1 MPLID
6 LPIEKLQEYHGRN
19 PKPADFDTFWDT
31 ALAEVIGVAPQLH
44 LELADFQLKAASC
57 HHAWF
62 DSVGGAR
69 LHAKVLLP
77 RNPFIKLPCAVL
89 FHGYSGRSGDWMS
102 LASWVSAGYAVIA
115 LDVRGQA
122 GLSQDPGSVPGNTL
136 KGHIIRGV
144 NGTPEQL
151 FYRGV
156 FLDTVQTVNVAANLP
171 GVDPT
176 QIVTFGA
183 SQGGGLSLACAA
195 LSDKVTKCGT
205 MYPFLSDYQRVWEMD
220 QAKDAYDEIKAYL
233 KMFDPT
239 HQHVEEFFE
248 RLGYIDIQHLA
259 PRVKAD
265 TIMITGLMDTI
276 TPPSTQFAAYNKLTC
291 AKDMVIYPDFGHEGL
306 PESLERV
313 VQYFQANP

>member
-6 LPIEKLQEYHGRN
+6 LPIEQLKTYQGRN
-19 PKPADFDTFWDT
+19 PKPADFDSFWDA
-31 ALAEVIGVAPQLH
+31 ALGELAGVDPQLH

-62 DSVGGAR
+62 DGVGGAR

-89 FHGYSGRSGDWMS
+89 FHGYSVRSGDWMS
-102 LASWVSAGYAVIA
+102 LANWVTAGFAVIA

-156 FLDTVQTVNVAANLP
+156 YLDTVQTVNVAATLP
-171 GVDPT
+171 GVDPS

-183 SQGGGLSLACAA
+183 SQGGGLALACAA

-220 QAKDAYDEIKAYL
+220 QAKDAYDEIKSYL
-233 KMFDPT
+233 RMFDPT
-239 HQHVEEFFE
+239 HQHVGEFFE

-259 PRVKAD
+259 PRVKAE
-265 TIMITGLMDTI
+265 TIMVTGLMDTI
-276 TPPSTQFAAYNKLTC
+276 TPPSTQFAAYNKLNC
-291 AKDMVIYPDFGHEGL
+291 PKDVLIYPDFGHEGL
-306 PESLERV
+306 PEAMETV
-313 VQYFQANP
+313 VQYFYSNR